1 MVMAKVYNFSAG
13 PAVLPHAVLA
23 EAQSELLDWHGSGM
37 SVMEMSHRG
46 KEFMQIVHE
55 AEQDL
60 RSLLSIPDNYKVL
73 FLQGGASLQF
83 AMLPLNLLG
92 DKKSVDI
99 VDTGH
104 WSKLA
109 IKEARRYSEVHV
121 VASSE
126 DRQYLYVPAEDTWQR
141 DPNAAYLHYTSNE
154 TIGGLQFPYIPSS
167 LPDVPLVCDMS
178 SDFLSREIDVSQF
191 GLIYAGA
198 QKNIGPSGLTVVI
211 VREDLLGRAQ
221 ADTPTMLNYQVHA
234 DADSMYNTPGTYPIY
249 IAGLVFKWL
258 KEHGG
263 VSAMA
268 ARNDEKAGLLYHAI
282 DSSNGFYTS
291 PVDTAFRSKMN
302 VVFRLKDESL
312 DEAFL
317 SEAKKNGLVQLK
329 GHRALGGMRAS
340 IYNAM
345 PIEGVKALVH
355 FMQEF
360 ARQHS

>member
-1 MVMAKVYNFSAG
+1 MAKVYNFSAG

-23 EAQSELLDWHGSGM
+23 EAQSEMLDWHGSGM
-37 SVMEMSHRG
+37 CVMEMSHRG
-46 KEFMQIVHE
+46 KEFMEIIHD
-55 AEQDL
+55 AEHDL
-60 RSLLSIPDNYKVL
+60 RELMQIPKNYKVL

-92 DKKSVDI
+92 DKKSIDV
-99 VDTGH
+99 VNTGH

-109 IKEARRYSEVHV
+109 IKEAKRYANVNV

-126 DRQYLYVPAEDTWQR
+126 DRNFTYVPAEETWQR
-141 DPNAAYLHYTSNE
+141 DPDAAYLHYTSNE
-154 TIGGLQFPYIPSS
+154 TIGGLQFPFIPSS
-167 LPDVPLVCDMS
+167 ANGVPLVCDMS
-178 SDFLSREIDVSQF
+178 SDFLSREVDVSQF

-211 VREDLLGRAQ
+211 VREDLLGKALPS
-221 ADTPTMLNYQVHA
+221 TPTMLNYQVHA
-234 DADSMYNTPGTYPIY
+234 DADSMYNTPATYPVY

-258 KEHGG
+258 KELGG
-263 VSAMA
+263 IKGMA

-282 DSSNGFYTS
+282 ESSNGFYYST
-291 PVDTAFRSKMN
+291 VDAPFRSKMN

-312 DEAFL
+312 EDTFL

-329 GHRALGGMRAS
+329 GHRAVGGMRAS

-345 PIEGVKALVH
+345 PIEGVKALVS
-355 FMQEF
+355 FMMDF

>member
-1 MVMAKVYNFSAG
+1 MAKVYNFSAG

-23 EAQSELLDWHGSGM
+23 EAQSEMLDWHGSGM
-37 SVMEMSHRG
+37 CVMEMSHRG
-46 KEFMQIVHE
+46 KEFMEIIHD
-55 AEQDL
+55 AEHDL
-60 RSLLSIPDNYKVL
+60 RELMQIPKNYKVL

-92 DKKSVDI
+92 DKKSIDV
-99 VDTGH
+99 VNTGH

-109 IKEARRYSEVHV
+109 IKEAKRYANVNV

-126 DRQYLYVPAEDTWQR
+126 DRNFTYVPAEETWQR
-141 DPNAAYLHYTSNE
+141 DPDAAYLHYTSNE
-154 TIGGLQFPYIPSS
+154 TIGGLQFPFIPSS
-167 LPDVPLVCDMS
+167 ANGVPLVCDMS
-178 SDFLSREIDVSQF
+178 SDFLSREVDVSQF

-211 VREDLLGRAQ
+211 VREDLLGKALPS
-221 ADTPTMLNYQVHA
+221 TPTMLNYQVHA
-234 DADSMYNTPGTYPIY
+234 DADSMYNTPATYPVY

-258 KEHGG
+258 RELGG
-263 VSAMA
+263 IKGMA

-282 DSSNGFYTS
+282 ESSNGFYYST
-291 PVDTAFRSKMN
+291 VDAPFRSKMN

-312 DEAFL
+312 EDTFL

-329 GHRALGGMRAS
+329 GHRAVGGMRAS

-345 PIEGVKALVH
+345 PIEGVKALVS
-355 FMQEF
+355 FMMDF